1 MLKPRDGPRTPINLP
16 SLLNS
21 AMESSSSEEK
31 QSSVRRILEM
41 SRGLLSTAVTSDST
55 LRSRSPGISTPAA
68 PPWDVPKSGPITS
81 STLSRPDN
89 DPAMPKCETFRAS
102 PLPASGGV
110 FVNTPRNTVT
120 WFWLHDAMFD
130 WLKNRL
136 ISPIFRFVDFAISI
150 FQLRFACLSPL
161 PFSIRFSCLQV
172 HKAGGHSISLGVCP
186 TKLPVIWDTGFD
198 QSSVPASL
206 LKWQEAISQGP
217 PFDRLSTPIP
227 IRFFFF
233 GFNPIAI
240 RPSSDFFS
248 ISIRCQYGLHFAYSS
263 KSDGEIGRHAKIGR
277 LGQSGLLLLL
287 GPTYNVLC

>member
-150 FQLRFACLSPL
+150 FPT
-161 PFSIRFSCLQV
+161 SICMFVTTSV
-172 HKAGGHSISLGVCP
+172 FHSIFVSSSPQSRGTQHITGSVSNEA
-186 TKLPVIWDTGFD
+186 TSDMGYWIW
-198 QSSVPASL
+198 
-206 LKWQEAISQGP
+206 
-217 PFDRLSTPIP
+217 
-227 IRFFFF
+227 
-233 GFNPIAI
+233 
-240 RPSSDFFS
+240 S
-248 ISIRCQYGLHFAYSS
+248 IQRTCKFTEVARG
-263 KSDGEIGRHAKIGR
+263 
-277 LGQSGLLLLL
+277 
-287 GPTYNVLC
+287 